1 MKKRRKKNRSIL
13 KPLILGLVILVLGFA
28 YINIKY
34 PIGYTSLIKEYSNKY
49 NLDPFLVA
57 AIINVESSYDKDAI
71 SPKSAKGLMQ
81 ISPQTGQ
88 WIGEELALSDYSEE
102 KLFLPEINIMM
113 GTWYLNRLSRQYE
126 DNLDHV
132 LIAYNAGSGN
142 LKKWLENEEYCQD
155 GENISKIPFKETE
168 EYLVKVRHN
177 IRIYKVLY
185 KNKFDKL
192 ESDDFYLGLAN
203 NMRSIIKQII
213 K

>member
-57 AIINVESSYDKDAI
+57 AIINVESSYDKDAV

-113 GTWYLNRLSRQYE
+113 GTWYLIDLA
-126 DNLDHV
+126 DNM
-132 LIAYNAGSGN
+132 
-142 LKKWLENEEYCQD
+142 
-155 GENISKIPFKETE
+155 KI
-168 EYLVKVRHN
+168 
-177 IRIYKVLY
+177 I
-185 KNKFDKL
+185 
-192 ESDDFYLGLAN
+192 
-203 NMRSIIKQII
+203 
-213 K
+213 

>member
-1 MKKRRKKNRSIL
+1 M
-13 KPLILGLVILVLGFA
+13 VLGFA

>member
-142 LKKWLENEEYCQD
+142 LKKWLENEEYCKD